1 MARALS
7 LPAARAAPNLTLLV
21 WGGIT
26 VLGSLLLPWF
36 REGRDLFVAYLL
48 GGGRPFSGGPLVA
61 ILGFIS
67 VLGTGLALSGILH
80 ADAFLAASIVW
91 VAAFVLVFILFPLWA
106 VLKASG
112 GVQFSATVSQVT
124 LDVVRVALEL
134 PFCFLQNNPGAPRYE
149 TALAVAW

>member
-36 REGRDLFVAYLL
+36 REGRGRAAVLLGGAGVVLSVAYLL

-91 VAAFVLVFILFPLWA
+91 VAAFVLVFI
-106 VLKASG
+106 
-112 GVQFSATVSQVT
+112 
-124 LDVVRVALEL
+124 
-134 PFCFLQNNPGAPRYE
+134 
-149 TALAVAW
+149 